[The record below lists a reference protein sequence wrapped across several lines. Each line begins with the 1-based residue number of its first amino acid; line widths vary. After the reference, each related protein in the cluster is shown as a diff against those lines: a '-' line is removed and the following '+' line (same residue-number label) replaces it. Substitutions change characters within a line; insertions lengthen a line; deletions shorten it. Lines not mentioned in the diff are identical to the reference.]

1 LRKKNKYI
9 LGKDHP
15 SIKYQYYKQDTSA
28 AARFVPE
35 GIIRPV
41 VGVSHSAA
49 RFVPEGIIRPVVGVS
64 HWHCL
69 LNIFII

>member
-41 VGVSHSAA
+41 VGVSH
-49 RFVPEGIIRPVVGVS
+49 
-64 HWHCL
+64 WHCL
-69 LNIFII
+69 LDIFII